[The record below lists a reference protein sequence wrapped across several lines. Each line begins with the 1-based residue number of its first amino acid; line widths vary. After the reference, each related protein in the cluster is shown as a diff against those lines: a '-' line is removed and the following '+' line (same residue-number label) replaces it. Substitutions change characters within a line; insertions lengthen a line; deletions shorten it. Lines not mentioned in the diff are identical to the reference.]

1 MCVCVCVCRGG
12 GGGGGGRGVGWDTR
26 SVCERYGNL
35 CYDAYKS
42 VSMLGLDRLC

>member
-1 MCVCVCVCRGG
+1 MCVSECR
-12 GGGGGGRGVGWDTR
+12 GGGGRGVGWDTR

-42 VSMLGLDRLC
+42 VSR